1 MNDYYTMLLDIES
14 DSKNYQDECFESWLE
29 YQCDQ
34 LETPKGAMYK
44 KTINGYEIEIDES
57 QYAGKLCLTIRDQES
72 DRLVFN
78 LDLDY
83 DDYSISE
90 DDSCYGHLVKLAQ
103 DWVKPSDN
111 NYDDF

>member
-1 MNDYYTMLLDIES
+1 MMLLDIES
-14 DSKNYQDECFESWLE
+14 EAKNYQDDCFDSWLE

-57 QYAGKLCLTIRDQES
+57 QYAGKLCLTIRNQES

-78 LDLDY
+78 LDLDL
-83 DDYSISE
+83 DDE
-90 DDSCYGHLVKLAQ
+90 TCGDDSCYGTLVKLAQ
-103 DWVKPSDN
+103 DWVTPTE
-111 NYDDF
+111 YDEF

>member
-1 MNDYYTMLLDIES
+1 MNDYFMMLLDIEN
-14 DSKNYQDECFESWLE
+14 DAKNYQDDCFDSWLE
-29 YQCDQ
+29 YECDQ
-34 LETPKGAMYK
+34 LETPTIAMYK
-44 KTINGYEIEIDES
+44 KTVNGHEVEITES
-57 QYAGKLCLTIRDQES
+57 QYKGKLNLSIRDQQ

-103 DWVKPSDN
+103 DWVTPTE
-111 NYDDF
+111 YDEF